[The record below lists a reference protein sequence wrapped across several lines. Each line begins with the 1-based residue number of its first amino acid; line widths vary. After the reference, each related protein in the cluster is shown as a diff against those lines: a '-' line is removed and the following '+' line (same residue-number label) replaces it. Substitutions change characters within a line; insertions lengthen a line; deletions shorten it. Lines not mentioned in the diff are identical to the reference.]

1 MFFKRSKKALPI
13 DYDRENEEPVL
24 RCSICTGEK
33 TAGFRDLKSGRFREY
48 MLVRDGEELREFCTG
63 CGVEDIKRIY

>member
-1 MFFKRSKKALPI
+1 MFFKRKKETPPI

-33 TAGFRDLKSGRFREY
+33 TAGFQNIKTGRFREY
-48 MLVRDGEELREFCTG
+48 MLIRDEDEIREFCSR
-63 CGVEDIKRIY
+63 CGVEDVKKIY

>member
-1 MFFKRSKKALPI
+1 MFFKRRKGAQPI

-33 TAGFRDLKSGRFREY
+33 TGGFRNLKTGRFREY
-48 MLVRDGEELREFCTG
+48 MLIRDETEIREFCIR
-63 CGVEDIKRIY
+63 CGVEDIKKIY